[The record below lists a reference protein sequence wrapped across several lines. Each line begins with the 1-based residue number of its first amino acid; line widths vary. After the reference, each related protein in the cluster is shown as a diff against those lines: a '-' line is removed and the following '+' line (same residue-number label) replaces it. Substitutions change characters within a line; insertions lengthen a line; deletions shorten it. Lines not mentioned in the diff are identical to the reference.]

1 MKVKVITSGRGEI
14 EGLKDYFNAV
24 LMVEKKLVH
33 TPVLA
38 FVVDG
43 ESVRVEV
50 VEKPLLIYGYPDS
63 TPMMGQW
70 MGKWRSDFFQFT
82 AGDFKQHADKK
93 GYVPA

>member
-1 MKVKVITSGRGEI
+1 MKVITTGRGMI
-14 EGLKDYFNAV
+14 EGLTDYFDKV

-43 ESVRVEV
+43 ENVRIELI
-50 VEKPLLIYGYPDS
+50 EKPFMIYGYPDE

-70 MGKWRSDFFQFT
+70 RGNWRSDFFKFT
-82 AGDFKQHADKK
+82 AGDYKRHADSKREQ
-93 GYVPA
+93 A